1 MKKSPKWFYSHE
13 NSVCL
18 QAFSAYHLIVP
29 RCNDV
34 GEMVDDQV
42 SQQREDELKYLLDI
56 IKCLRYLARREIP
69 LQGLDN
75 NDNLT
80 QILYLL
86 RTKVDNLTKHLP
98 GQVGHKYTHHDIQ
111 NELLKFP
118 TIRERKFFLI
128 MADAG
133 TNVSNIEQLSFCV

>member
-1 MKKSPKWFYSHE
+1 MRGNWEDQKNKTPAYISKELSALKKPPKWFYSHE
-13 NSVCL
+13 NSVSF

-86 RTKVDNLTKHLP
+86 RTKVNNLTKH
-98 GQVGHKYTHHDIQ
+98 IQ
-111 NELLKFP
+111 DKS
-118 TIRERKFFLI
+118 R
-128 MADAG
+128 
-133 TNVSNIEQLSFCV
+133 